1 MLSQENVTVLC
12 ILSVHI
18 LDIFSSLYTMFYH
31 MFCHAF
37 SISCALGDAS
47 VHLVATQGSFCT
59 RFDKEGI
66 SDYRNWSLFGEV
78 ESARVF
84 FNFFGVYI

>member
-1 MLSQENVTVLC
+1 MLLQENVTVLC

-18 LDIFSSLYTMFYH
+18 LDVFPESFYGIPCSTICSAMH
-31 MFCHAF
+31 VQLAV
-37 SISCALGDAS
+37 LS

-59 RFDKEGI
+59 RFDLGGI
-66 SDYRNWSLFGEV
+66 SDDRNWSLFGEV

-84 FNFFGVYI
+84 STFFVDI